1 MQLYNM
7 AEERAIM
14 IDDSEN
20 KDLLCLSMLM
30 RKSRPY
36 TFRNDL
42 FLAWNPLGVLGRIY
56 VANGNQLIVPSC

>member
-1 MQLYNM
+1 MQLYNTLS

-30 RKSRPY
+30 RIK
-36 TFRNDL
+36 TTNF
-42 FLAWNPLGVLGRIY
+42 VTIY
-56 VANGNQLIVPSC
+56 S